1 MNATPPE
8 RLIYMA
14 NQVAKF
20 FDSQT
25 GDPAQAVAA
34 HLRTFWAP
42 TMRSEIIEVF
52 NRGDEGLDPTTA
64 RAVALLAAA
73 SGVGRTDASR

>member
-1 MNATPPE
+1 
-8 RLIYMA
+8 
-14 NQVAKF
+14 
-20 FDSQT
+20 
-25 GDPAQAVAA
+25 
-34 HLRTFWAP
+34 
-42 TMRSEIIEVF
+42 MRSEIIEVF